1 MNNLSRALMIAL
13 GVAGS
18 AGEGRAQSVADF
30 YRGKTVTVLIGVSAG
45 GEYDLLARLVS
56 RFIGKHIPGNPTVVP
71 QNMTGAGGI
80 TEANYL
86 YNVAPKDGTFIG
98 MVQNA
103 LPTMQAV
110 GVPGPQFDSSK
121 FNWIGSIAPTV
132 ETLALWHTSGVTT
145 IEQAREKEVI
155 IGAVGRGGITYTFPL
170 MLNQFAGTK
179 FKIVVGYP
187 GGNDVNLAM
196 ERGEAAGRNNTWSS
210 WKITKKDWLAQKK
223 ISILAYEG
231 PKPADLNGVPSLQ
244 ELATNDADRQ
254 VIRLVA
260 AGTRFGRPLA
270 AAPGVPADRVAALR
284 EAFMATM
291 KDPEF
296 LKEAATNDID
306 VEPVVGETMR
316 KVAEELNAAPKAI
329 KDRAR
334 PLVE

>member
-1 MNNLSRALMIAL
+1 MRMARLTLIAL
-13 GVAGS
+13 IAALYSS
-18 AGEGRAQSVADF
+18 ACQAQSVAEF
-30 YRGKTVTVLIGVSAG
+30 YRGKTLTVLIGVSAG
-45 GEYDLLARLVS
+45 GEYDFLARLVA
-56 RFIGKHIPGNPTVVP
+56 RFIGGHIPGNPTVVA
-71 QNMTGAGGI
+71 QNMVGAGGI

-98 MVQNA
+98 MIQNA

-110 GVPGPQFDSSK
+110 GVSGPQFDSAK

-132 ETLALWHTSGVTT
+132 ETLALWHTSGVTS
-145 IEQAREKEVI
+145 IEQARQKEIV

-170 MLNQFAGTK
+170 MMNEFAGTK

-196 ERGEAAGRNNTWSS
+196 ERGEAMGRNNTWSS
-210 WKITKKDWLAQKK
+210 WKITKKDWLAKK
-223 ISILAYEG
+223 LISILAYEG

-254 VIRLVA
+254 AIRLIA

-270 AAPGVPADRVAALR
+270 AAPGVPVDRVAALR

-296 LKEAATNDID
+296 LKEAAANDID
-306 VEPVVGETMR
+306 VDPVDGETMR
-316 KVAEELNAAPKAI
+316 KVAEELIATPQAI
-329 KDRAR
+329 KDRAL
-334 PLVE
+334 PMVQ